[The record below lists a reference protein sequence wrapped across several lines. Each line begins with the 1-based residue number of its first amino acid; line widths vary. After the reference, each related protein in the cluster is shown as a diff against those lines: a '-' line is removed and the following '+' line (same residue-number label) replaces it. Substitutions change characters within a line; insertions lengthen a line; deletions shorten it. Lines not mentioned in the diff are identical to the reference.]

1 MSEMRQLRTGWRLRV
16 YRGRHRTRGRRAG
29 QLATGL
35 ALLTSVH
42 LV

>member
-1 MSEMRQLRTGWRLRV
+1 MNEMRALRSGWRLRV

-35 ALLTSVH
+35 ALLIAVH
-42 LV
+42 LS